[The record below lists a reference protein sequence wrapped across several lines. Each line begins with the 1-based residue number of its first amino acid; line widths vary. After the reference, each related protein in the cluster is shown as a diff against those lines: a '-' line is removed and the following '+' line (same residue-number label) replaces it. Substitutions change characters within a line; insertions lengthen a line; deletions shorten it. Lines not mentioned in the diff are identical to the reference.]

1 MFDFGHFSPQLAYDA
16 ELVPEACRKLK
27 LRGPA
32 TSTVKQSNN
41 AHQLTFYAVGNNIWS
56 TLYDQL
62 SRAIHSTR
70 AAHLG
75 KVGKLFNSTRDNV

>member
-1 MFDFGHFSPQLAYDA
+1 M
-16 ELVPEACRKLK
+16 LK
-27 LRGPA
+27 VCGPA

-41 AHQLTFYAVGNNIWS
+41 AHQLGFHSVRNNVWS

-62 SRAIHSTR
+62 SSAINSTR

-75 KVGKLFNSTRDNV
+75 KVCKLFNSPFDNV